1 MRTIIADD
9 HPVVRDATASLLR
22 GRYGQQAHIVC
33 VGTYDALLLA
43 LEMAPVDLIIVDLD
57 MPDLGST
64 RNLTTV
70 MHKARDV
77 PLIVFSSSRALS
89 VMRSSQQQGASGY
102 VCKSDSHDTLLRAVE
117 VVLEGGQF
125 FQEETVAP
133 CRAAEHIPPSGALPQ
148 APDAPRR
155 LQGPCEPKPA
165 DLPSLTPRQREI
177 LQCLSKGL
185 SNKEIARA
193 LGISDSTVKVH
204 MHGLFERLGVQNR
217 TQAALLARRAETPG
231 RNTGQDTRK
240 SVGDRLADLP
250 LPRRTGS

>member
-22 GRYGQQAHIVC
+22 NRYGEQADIVC

-43 LEMAPVDLIIVDLD
+43 LKMAPVDLIIVDLD

-70 MHKARDV
+70 MREAREV
-77 PLIVFSSSRALS
+77 PLIVFSSSRAVS
-89 VMRSSQQQGASGY
+89 VMRSSRQQGASGY

-133 CRAAEHIPPSGALPQ
+133 CRASEHFLPSSAPTATAEESHHLRKPWK
-148 APDAPRR
+148 PR
-155 LQGPCEPKPA
+155 PT
-165 DLPSLTPRQREI
+165 DLPSLTPRQQEI
-177 LQCLSKGL
+177 LQCLSQGL

-217 TQAALLARRAETPG
+217 TQAALLARRSENPG
-231 RNTGQDTRK
+231 QGTGRDADQD
-240 SVGDRLADLP
+240 VDDCAADLP
-250 LPRRTGS
+250 LPRQTGS